1 MEVTSTVEI
10 VEPASEPVEVL
21 AEISQPEP
29 EPNVVAE
36 TMLVSTADL
45 QETGDLNLTRAWGF
59 E

>member
-1 MEVTSTVEI
+1 M
-10 VEPASEPVEVL
+10 L

-29 EPNVVAE
+29 ESNVVAE